1 MSTYVIG
8 LDVGGGGGRALLL
21 DLHSGETLDAHR
33 PWRFEIAPGTGG
45 LGFDLDLEMMWHRLA
60 EATRDVVSRAGAS
73 PGDVLGIA
81 TSALRLGNVML
92 DADGEALFAVPNRDA
107 RAVGPG
113 LMLGANHG
121 ELLYR
126 RTGRWPYPIHAA
138 ARLQWLKAEQ
148 PETFERITH
157 LLSISDW
164 LNWKLC
170 GERATDATQA
180 GETLL
185 YDLEQR
191 AWADDL
197 LDTLELPREI
207 LPQVVDSGQRLG
219 GLTSEAAAELGLR
232 EGMSVAVGGADTQ
245 CGLLGAGACAPGEVA
260 AVAGTT
266 GPVQRVTASP
276 LIDDQMRLWTGHHVI
291 PGRYVLE
298 SNSGPLGET
307 LDWFGRLLHPDS
319 PTPVTRLFA
328 EAARSK
334 PGAVGMLSSL
344 GGEVMNAR
352 AMGLPVGN
360 LTLTH
365 LSSIHDPSRREHLS
379 RAIVEG
385 LACSIRANL
394 EQIADVAGDDA
405 SPLRLT
411 GGLSRSDSFAKVL
424 AGVLAGPVDVPAHP
438 GATVLGAAICASVG
452 ARVFPDLETASTQL
466 VRMKPRVQPEP
477 EHATDYDALYTRW
490 SSLRSARAPADAE
503 ASTLILPFAIG
514 HGQTDVTVGEQSVR
528 PRILV
533 AADFDAASVAALRSL
548 GDVEYAS
555 FREKK
560 RMLTGPALVE
570 ALQGYQVFITEID
583 LVDAAS
589 IEQLPELRVV
599 GTCRGDAVNV
609 DIDACT
615 AFGIPVLNAPGR
627 NADSVADLTLGFML
641 MLARKFPEAGSFLHE
656 PGIRPGDMA
665 AMGKAFGSL
674 QGRELWRKT
683 IGLVGLGAVGRK
695 VAERLRGF
703 GARLLVSDPFVDA
716 EQAALADAEVVPLDR
731 LLEESDFVSLHAAVT
746 PETTGLLGAREL
758 ELMKPG
764 SYLINTAR
772 AALVDEEELI
782 AALNQGGIAG
792 AALDTFAVEP
802 PGSDHPFMSMPNVI
816 STPHVGG
823 NTVDVAAHQGEIMV
837 TELERLLAG
846 QRPNHSL
853 NPEAMQAFEWS
864 AARPTPSAEV
874 LARLKEGPAP
884 AVTDLQK
891 KKKKKD
897 KKESDEKPHKAKDA
911 ASGTPTTRPDASAPA
926 RSAEVPPEITEKLTA
941 ILEGFVSRILGDAA
955 VRAFGEDKDVTLHFI
970 LTDVGLEFYF
980 RLAAGDGLAGAVGAP
995 EESADV
1001 QLRMRA
1007 ALLDG
1012 MFTGTANPME
1022 AAMEGG
1028 LSFTGDAAKAMTL
1041 QHMQADL
1048 ERLYTEARAAV
1059 GDPGDLDALPDPAAG
1074 GVASA
1079 PAPSPGANDPRS
1091 AIVAIVEELYEGR
1104 VVTGTG
1110 GNVST
1115 RVPGA
1120 EEIWITP
1127 SRLFKGDLSPEV
1139 MVRTDLGGRPL
1150 DPGSRSPSSEW
1161 DMHCEIYRRRPEV
1174 KAVIHAHAPH
1184 ATILANAGLPFPPI
1198 STEAAFFDDLPR
1210 VPFIMPGTPD
1220 LAVAVADAVGNGWAA
1235 LLINHGLLVCGRSLR
1250 SAADMVEIIER
1261 SSELILGCHSVGKQ
1275 PPVLPPEIVKTLRA
1289 MGDLIA

>member
-21 DLHSGETLDAHR
+21 DLHSGETVDAHR
-33 PWRFEIAPGTGG
+33 SWQFDIAPETGG
-45 LGFDLDLEMMWHRLA
+45 LGFDLDLPMMWSRLA
-60 EATRDVVSRAGAS
+60 EATRDVISRGGVS

-81 TSALRLGNVML
+81 TTAIRLGNVML
-92 DADGEALFAVPNRDA
+92 DAEGDALFAVPNRDA

-138 ARLQWLKAEQ
+138 ARLQWLKAER
-148 PETFERITH
+148 PEVFGRITH

-170 GERATDATQA
+170 GERATEPTQA

-197 LDTLELPREI
+197 LSALELPRDI
-207 LPQVVDSGQRLG
+207 LPEVVDSGQRLG
-219 GLTSEAAAELGLR
+219 GLTGDAAAELGLR
-232 EGMSVAVGGADTQ
+232 EGTTVAVGGADTQ
-245 CGLLGAGACAPGEVA
+245 CGLLGAGACATGEVT
-260 AVAGTT
+260 AVAGST
-266 GPVQRVTASP
+266 GPMQRVTERP

-319 PTPVTRLFA
+319 PAPVARLFA

-394 EQIADVAGDDA
+394 EQIAEVAGSEA
-405 SPLRLT
+405 APLRLA
-411 GGLSRSDSFAKVL
+411 GGLSRSESFVKVL

-438 GATVLGAAICASVG
+438 GATALGAAICASVG
-452 ARVFPDLETASTQL
+452 AGVFPDLETAAGQL
-466 VRMKPRVQPEP
+466 VRMKPRVLPEP
-477 EHATDYDALYTRW
+477 EHAADYDALYTRW
-490 SSLRSARAPADAE
+490 RSLRSARAPADAE
-503 ASTLILPFAIG
+503 ASTLIIPFAIG
-514 HGQTDVTVGEQSVR
+514 HGQADVAVGAPSVR

-533 AADFDAASVAALRSL
+533 AADFDAASVEALRAL

-570 ALQGYQVFITEID
+570 ALQGYEVFITEID
-583 LVDAAS
+583 LVDAAG

-641 MLARKFPEAGSFLHE
+641 MLARKFPAAGTFLHE

-674 QGRELWRKT
+674 QGRELWHKT

-695 VAERLRGF
+695 VADRLRGF
-703 GARLLVSDPFVDA
+703 GARLLVADPFVSA
-716 EQAALADAEVVPLDR
+716 EQAALSDAEVVPLDR

-746 PETTGLLGAREL
+746 AETTGMLGAREL
-758 ELMKPG
+758 ALMKPG
-764 SYLINTAR
+764 AHLINTAR
-772 AALVDEEELI
+772 AALVDEDELI
-782 AALNQGGIAG
+782 AALGEGRIAG

-823 NTVDVAAHQGEIMV
+823 NTVDVSAHQGEIMV
-837 TELERLLAG
+837 AELGRLLAG
-846 QRPNHSL
+846 EQPNHAL
-853 NPEAMQAFEWS
+853 NPEALHGFDWCAD
-864 AARPTPSAEV
+864 RPVPSAET
-874 LARLKEGPAP
+874 LAKLKEGPAP

-891 KKKKKD
+891 TKKEKKKSGQQD
-897 KKESDEKPHKAKDA
+897 QAATTTSTASDAQPGPGA
-911 ASGTPTTRPDASAPA
+911 AATP
-926 RSAEVPPEITEKLTA
+926 AEVPPEVHEKLTA
-941 ILEGFVSRILGDAA
+941 ILEGFVSRIVADEAM
-955 VRAFGEDKDVTLHFI
+955 RTFGADKDVTLHFT
-970 LTDVGLEFYF
+970 LTDVGLEFYI
-980 RLAAGDGLAGAVGAP
+980 RLAPGEGLAGAVGAP
-995 EESADV
+995 DESADV

-1007 ALLDG
+1007 AMLDG

-1048 ERLYTEARAAV
+1048 ERLYSEARAEV
-1059 GDPGDLDALPDPAAG
+1059 GSPGDLEALPDPATG
-1074 GVASA
+1074 GVAAA
-1079 PAPSPGANDPRS
+1079 PAPRAGADDPRA

-1127 SRLFKGDLSPEV
+1127 SRLFKGDLSPQV
-1139 MVRTDLGGRPL
+1139 MVRTDLGGRSL
-1150 DPGSRSPSSEW
+1150 DPGARSPSSEW

-1184 ATILANAGLPFPPI
+1184 ATILANAGLPFLPI

-1220 LAVAVADAVGNGWAA
+1220 LAVAVADAVGTGWAA

-1261 SSELILGCHSVGKQ
+1261 SSELILGCYNVGKE
-1275 PPVLPPEIVKTLRA
+1275 PPVLPPDVVATLRE